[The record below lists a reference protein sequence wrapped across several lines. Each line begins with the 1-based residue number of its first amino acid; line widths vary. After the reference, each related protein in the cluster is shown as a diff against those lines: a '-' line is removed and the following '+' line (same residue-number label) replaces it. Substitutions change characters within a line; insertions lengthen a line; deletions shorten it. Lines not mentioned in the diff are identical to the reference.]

1 MHNRFLI
8 KNQFSEK
15 IMKKFISAAISIP
28 LLTACASAHRV
39 PPIFTQANTKDI
51 ISNNCVDCGFNPVT
65 WVQRLSEA
73 PIQQINPY
81 KYQSYYETASTGSST
96 CTAAN
101 RMLGTKEQARNNLLS
116 VSIRLAEAST
126 SEHLSAIKATETN
139 MNLLLGAATAG
150 LTGGASV
157 AATAEGAKVLSA
169 AATGTNAGRAMFNET
184 TYRNALGETLVSS
197 IETAQD
203 LERIGLV
210 QKMTWCI
217 DEYPVELALA
227 DVQKYLEN
235 GSFYHGLALIRTAAE
250 EKNSSVKDSAE
261 KKVEVLFEN
270 REKEALEPAKQARI
284 KSLLDKIGSIDPKAA
299 TTLAA
304 NPPIND
310 EKVNKVVKLIDP
322 NDDAK
327 RDPIIARKILKMR
340 VTLDKRN
347 DESLEKWDAAVSS
360 TQ

>member
-1 MHNRFLI
+1 MKRFLSI
-8 KNQFSEK
+8 TV
-15 IMKKFISAAISIP
+15 SIP
-28 LLTACASAHRV
+28 LVTACASAHRV
-39 PPIFTQANTKDI
+39 PPIFTDEQTAEIKTNK
-51 ISNNCVDCGFNPVT
+51 CVDCGINPVT
-65 WVQRLSEA
+65 WIQRLSEA

-81 KYQSYYETASTGSST
+81 LYKSYYTNASTPGSST
-96 CTAAN
+96 CAPPN
-101 RMLGTKEQARNNLLS
+101 RKLDTKEQARNNLLS
-116 VSIRLAEAST
+116 VAIRLAEAST

-157 AATAEGAKVLSA
+157 AASAEGAKVLSA

-203 LERIGLV
+203 LERTELV

-250 EKNSSVKDSAE
+250 EKNSATKHESDKEE
-261 KKVEVLFEN
+261 KELIFK
-270 REKEALEPAKQARI
+270 REKTF
-284 KSLLDKIGSIDPKAA
+284 LDKTKQDRVNTLLTKIDSITDELALSLATSPPVSDEEVEKQVVKQDPNRKAA
-299 TTLAA
+299 T
-304 NPPIND
+304 
-310 EKVNKVVKLIDP
+310 
-322 NDDAK
+322 DAK
-327 RDPIIARKILKMR
+327 IARRILKIR
-340 VTLDKRN
+340 VARGSRDDDTLN
-347 DESLEKWDAAVSS
+347 QWESELK
-360 TQ
+360 

>member
-1 MHNRFLI
+1 MM
-8 KNQFSEK
+8 KQF
-15 IMKKFISAAISIP
+15 IPITISIP

-39 PPIFTQANTKDI
+39 PPIFTQEDSGEI
-51 ISNNCVDCGFNPVT
+51 ISNNCVDCGINPVT

-81 KYQSYYETASTGSST
+81 RYKSYYDTAKTGDST
-96 CTAAN
+96 CTASD
-101 RMLGTKEQARNNLLS
+101 RKLGAQEQARNNLLS
-116 VSIRLAEAST
+116 VALRLADAST

-197 IETAQD
+197 IETAHD
-203 LERIGLV
+203 LERTELV

-217 DEYPVELALA
+217 AEYPVELALA
-227 DVQKYLEN
+227 DVQKYLER

-250 EKNSSVKDSAE
+250 EKNSATKHKSDNKEQD
-261 KKVEVLFEN
+261 LFFK
-270 REKEALEPAKQARI
+270 REKI
-284 KSLLDKIGSIDPKAA
+284 FLDKRKQDRVDNLLTKIDSISDELALSLATSPPVSDEKIEKQVKMHDPKGEAA
-299 TTLAA
+299 TK
-304 NPPIND
+304 P
-310 EKVNKVVKLIDP
+310 K
-322 NDDAK
+322 
-327 RDPIIARKILKMR
+327 IARKILKIR
-340 VTLDKRN
+340 VARGDRDEDTLSQW
-347 DESLEKWDAAVSS
+347 ESELK
-360 TQ
+360 